1 MMSAMMSGL
10 KFVAAKRPTALS
22 PVQLRRNKLSNKLH
36 EQILLAQALNEGK
49 TYAPMRLRSVRD
61 KQTGE
66 VKRVEMPKRIRAW
79 FFTADTGKVCLQVR
93 YGSSTLD
100 LGGKGKNSVEVNS
113 PTELIKA
120 LEIIKTAVEAG
131 ELDAQLEAAG
141 SKLKSG
147 FRK

>member
-1 MMSAMMSGL
+1 
-10 KFVAAKRPTALS
+10 
-22 PVQLRRNKLSNKLH
+22 
-36 EQILLAQALNEGK
+36 
-49 TYAPMRLRSVRD
+49 
-61 KQTGE
+61 
-66 VKRVEMPKRIRAW
+66 MPKRIRAW

-100 LGGKGKNSVEVNS
+100 LGGKGKNAVEVNS

-147 FRK
+147 FKK